1 VCDVEENDIL
11 LLVAAKYD
19 PIEILDILDME
30 CLDLVQALE
39 ERILDNIYKFD
50 EVVDYVKG

>member
-1 VCDVEENDIL
+1 MCDVEENDIL